1 MTAAVQRPV
10 GATNAGGLN
19 DRCDVWIGRRER
31 GSQGERGGERGS
43 NGEREGERAGERVTD
58 RDADSYQT

>member
-19 DRCDVWIGRRER
+19 DRCDVWIGRREK
-31 GSQGERGGERGS
+31 GSQGERGGGEEAMERGK
-43 NGEREGERAGERVTD
+43 GRERERG
-58 RDADSYQT
+58 